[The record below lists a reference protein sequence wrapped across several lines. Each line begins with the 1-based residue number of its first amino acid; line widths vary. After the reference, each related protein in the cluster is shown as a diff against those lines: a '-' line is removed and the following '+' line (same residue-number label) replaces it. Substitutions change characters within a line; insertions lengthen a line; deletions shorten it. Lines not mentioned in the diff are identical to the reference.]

1 MQAWACFERLGMSG
15 NVGDKAVDQS
25 AAGAQVSEANWWDM
39 EDAALDDR
47 VVAASQNHL
56 EKRDWNA

>member
-1 MQAWACFERLGMSG
+1 MSG
-15 NVGDKAVDQS
+15 NVGDKAVERS

-47 VVAASQNHL
+47 GVAASQKHL